1 MGTGDMLMDMIE
13 IRKTPMIMHS
23 DPEQY
28 IREGKIEVK
37 DDDDADNNSNSEAHA
52 ILLKL
57 IKEKDSEIGN
67 LREDIGKLKERNS
80 QLERENMDL
89 RAISN
94 RNITPQDA
102 ERVFAEPDSVQKV

>member
-1 MGTGDMLMDMIE
+1 MGTGDMFMDMIE

-37 DDDDADNNSNSEAHA
+37 DDDADNNNEAHN

-94 RNITPQDA
+94 RDVTPHDV

>member
-1 MGTGDMLMDMIE
+1 
-13 IRKTPMIMHS
+13 MIMHS

-37 DDDDADNNSNSEAHA
+37 DDDAADNNSNSEAHT

-94 RNITPQDA
+94 RNVTPNDVEQ
-102 ERVFAEPDSVQKV
+102 VFAEPDSVQKV